1 MFGKLTLDSIPY
13 HEPIL
18 VITALGVGI
27 VGALVLGLVTYF
39 GKWKYLW
46 TEWLTS
52 VDHKRLGVMYIAVAL
67 VMLLR
72 GFADAIMMR
81 TQLALA
87 YNAPGFLPPHHYD
100 QIFTAHGVIMI
111 FFMAMAFMVGLM
123 NLVVPL
129 QIGARDVAF
138 PFLNSLSFW
147 MTAVGAIL
155 LMISLFIGEFAQTGW
170 LAYPPLSELAYSPG
184 VGVDYYLWALQI
196 SGVGTLLTGVNFFVT
211 IVKMRA
217 PGMTLMK
224 MPVFTW
230 TALCTNVL
238 IMAAFPILTV
248 TLALL
253 GLDRYLGMHFFTND
267 GGGNVMMYLNLI
279 WAWGHP
285 EVYILIL
292 PAFGVFSE
300 VVATY
305 AKKPLFG
312 YKTMVYATC
321 AIMVLSFLVWL
332 HHFFTMGSGADV
344 NAFFG
349 IATMI
354 IAIPTGVKIFN
365 WLFTIYRGRLEFSAP
380 ILWTLGFMV
389 TFTVGGMTGV
399 MMAIPGADFVL
410 HNSLFLIAHFHNVII
425 GGVLFGYLAGFNYWF
440 PKVFGFK
447 LNEKLGKRA
456 FWFWQFGFIFAFTPL
471 YVLGFMGV
479 TRRLNHYDNPSWH
492 PWMEVALF
500 GAVLVLIG
508 IVHQLLQLYV
518 SIRDRNLPGN
528 RDLTGDPWNGHTLEW
543 ATSSPPASYNFAIIP
558 TIHELDEVSYRKER
572 GLGFGLEK
580 GQQYEDIHMPSNT
593 SAGFFIGMFSLV
605 LGFAGVWHIWWL
617 AIIGFVGIVAT
628 AIIYSSQKNE
638 GYYIP
643 AETVRKIEEQR
654 GGARVAV
661 PRPAEVELEAN

>member
-1 MFGKLTLDSIPY
+1 MFGKLSLDSIPY
-13 HEPIL
+13 HEPIIMIAAAMMA
-18 VITALGVGI
+18 VAAV
-27 VGALVLGLVTYF
+27 AVLGTVTYL
-39 GKWKYLW
+39 GKWRYLW
-46 TEWLTS
+46 SEWLTS
-52 VDHKRLGVMYIAVAL
+52 VDHKRLGVMYIIVAL
-67 VMLLR
+67 IMLLR

-87 YNAPGFLPPHHYD
+87 YHSPGYLPPHHYD
-100 QIFTAHGVIMI
+100 QIFSAHGVIMI
-111 FFMAMAFMVGLM
+111 FFMAMVFMVGLM
-123 NLVVPL
+123 NLIVPL
-129 QIGARDVAF
+129 QIGARDVAY

-147 MTAVGAIL
+147 MTAVSAIL
-155 LMISLFIGEFAQTGW
+155 INISLVIGEFAQTGW
-170 LAYPPLSELAYSPG
+170 LAYPPLSELKFSPG
-184 VGVDYYLWALQI
+184 VGVDYYIWSLQL
-196 SGVGTLLTGVNFFVT
+196 SGIGTLLTGINFFVT

-217 PGMTLMK
+217 PGMTFMK

-267 GGGNVMMYLNLI
+267 GGGNAMLYLNLI

-292 PAFGVFSE
+292 PAFGIFSE
-300 VVATY
+300 VISTY

-354 IAIPTGVKIFN
+354 IAIPTGVKVFN
-365 WLFTIYRGRLEFSAP
+365 WLFTIYKGRLEFTTP
-380 ILWTLGFMV
+380 VLWTLGFMV
-389 TFTVGGMTGV
+389 TFTIGGMTGV

-440 PKVFGFK
+440 PKAFGFK
-447 LNEKLGKRA
+447 LNETLGKCA
-456 FWFWQFGFIFAFTPL
+456 FWFWQVGFWIAFAPL
-471 YVLGFMGV
+471 YVLGFMGM
-479 TRRLNHYDNPSWH
+479 TRRLNHYDNPAWH
-492 PWMEVALF
+492 PWLLLAEV
-500 GAVLVLIG
+500 GAVLVAIG
-508 IVHQLLQLYV
+508 IGFQLLQLYV
-518 SIRDRNLPGN
+518 SIRDRNLPQN
-528 RDLTGDPWNGHTLEW
+528 RDVSGDPWDGRTLEW
-543 ATSSPPASYNFAIIP
+543 STTSPPPVYNFAIVP
-558 TIHELDEVSYRKER
+558 TIRELDAFTDMKKRAKVEKSEPLYR
-572 GLGFGLEK
+572 
-580 GQQYEDIHMPSNT
+580 DIHMPSNT
-593 SAGFFIGMFSLV
+593 SAGLFIAMFSLV
-605 LGFAGVWHIWWL
+605 LGFAAIWHIWWL
-617 AIIGFVGIVAT
+617 AIVGLVGAIGTVIARSFSNDA
-628 AIIYSSQKNE
+628 

-643 AETVRKIEEQR
+643 ADTVQLIEER
-654 GGARVAV
+654 RSGSGAGAALEL
-661 PRPAEVELEAN
+661 AEVD